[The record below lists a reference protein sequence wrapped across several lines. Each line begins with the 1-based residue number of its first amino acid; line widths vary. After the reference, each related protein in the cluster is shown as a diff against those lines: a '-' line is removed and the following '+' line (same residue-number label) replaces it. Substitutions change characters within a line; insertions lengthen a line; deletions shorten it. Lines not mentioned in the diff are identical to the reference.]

1 MHLAAYQ
8 CDRISQSVII
18 VTTAKY
24 HDIDNDSA
32 KEQGTT
38 HSVSFCHSLSSEAVY
53 RVRGGGAKINSLFEV
68 GSLSHCPESTIQGQQ
83 PLPHSI
89 VELK

>member
-38 HSVSFCHSLSSEAVY
+38 HSVSFCHSLSSEVVY
-53 RVRGGGAKINSLFEV
+53 RVRGGKNNSLFEV
-68 GSLSHCPESTIQGQQ
+68 GSLSHCPESTIQDQQ